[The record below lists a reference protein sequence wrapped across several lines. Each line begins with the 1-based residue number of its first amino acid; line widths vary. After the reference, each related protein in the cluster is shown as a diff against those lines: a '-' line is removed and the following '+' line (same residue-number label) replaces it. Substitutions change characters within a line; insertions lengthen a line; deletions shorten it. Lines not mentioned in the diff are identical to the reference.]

1 MLFECPKTGIMNRLL
16 IVLFVCFALCSC
28 GVNKRWLPGTI
39 YTKPAIVVP
48 ESTEP
53 YSVDGVSYYPLPS
66 GEGFVQEGIAS
77 WYGRKFHG
85 RKTSSGEI
93 YDMYDETAAHK
104 TLPLGTWVRVENLSN
119 QKEVL
124 VRINDRG
131 PFVKQRIIDLSYVAA
146 KKIGLV
152 GPGTGQ
158 VRLTALSKK
167 VGTVRAG
174 AVRKPLVEARDFDR
188 GKFTVQVGAFQEREN
203 AERLAARL
211 SVIFGHVSITPHVP
225 LNSTTLYRVR
235 VSLSESLTEA
245 GRIVKE
251 LEYLGFSETF
261 IVAL

>member
-1 MLFECPKTGIMNRLL
+1 MHKLL
-16 IVLFVCFALCSC
+16 IVLFVSLALCSC
-28 GVNKRWLPGTI
+28 GVSRRRLPSAP
-39 YTKPAIVVP
+39 YTKPSIVLP
-48 ESTEP
+48 ETTKP

-66 GEGFVQEGIAS
+66 GEGFVQEGVAS
-77 WYGRKFHG
+77 WYGNKFHG

-93 YDMYDETAAHK
+93 YNMYDATAAHT
-104 TLPLGTWVRVENLSN
+104 TLPFGTRVRVENLSN
-119 QKEVL
+119 SKEVV

-131 PFVKQRIIDLSYVAA
+131 PFVKQRIIDLSYGAA

-152 GPGTGQ
+152 GPGTAR

-174 AVRKPLVEARDFDR
+174 AARKPLVEAPDFNK
-188 GKFTVQVGAFQEREN
+188 GQFTIQVGAFQEREN

-211 SVIFGHVSITPHVP
+211 RVIFDYVSITPHVP
-225 LNSTTLYRVR
+225 LDSRTFYRVR

-245 GRIVKE
+245 GRIVKD
-251 LEYLGFSETF
+251 LEYLGFSDTF

>member
-1 MLFECPKTGIMNRLL
+1 MNKLL
-16 IVLFVCFALCSC
+16 IVLFVSLALCSC
-28 GVNKRWLPGTI
+28 GGSKRRLPSTT
-39 YTKPAIVVP
+39 YTKPAIVLP
-48 ESTEP
+48 ETTKP

-66 GEGFVQEGIAS
+66 GEGFVQEGVAS

-93 YDMYDETAAHK
+93 YNMYDDTAAHK
-104 TLPLGTWVRVENLSN
+104 TLPFGTRVRVENLSN
-119 QKEVL
+119 PKEIV

-131 PFVKQRIIDLSYVAA
+131 PFVKQRIIDLSYGAA

-152 GPGTGQ
+152 GPGTAR

-174 AVRKPLVEARDFDR
+174 TTRKPLVEATDFNKGR
-188 GKFTVQVGAFQEREN
+188 FTIQVGAFQEREN
-203 AERLAARL
+203 AERLGARL
-211 SVIFGHVSITPHVP
+211 RVIFDYVSITPHVP
-225 LNSTTLYRVR
+225 LNSEIFYRVR
-235 VSLSESLTEA
+235 VSLSESLTGA

-251 LEYLGFSETF
+251 LEYLGLSETF

>member
-1 MLFECPKTGIMNRLL
+1 MNKLL
-16 IVLFVCFALCSC
+16 IVLFVSLALCSC
-28 GVNKRWLPGTI
+28 GGSKRRLPSTT
-39 YTKPAIVVP
+39 YTKPAIVLP
-48 ESTEP
+48 ETTKP
-53 YSVDGVSYYPLPS
+53 YSVGGVSYYPLPS
-66 GEGFVQEGIAS
+66 GEGFVQEGVAS

-93 YDMYDETAAHK
+93 YNMYDDTAAHK
-104 TLPLGTWVRVENLSN
+104 TLPFGTRVRVENLSN
-119 QKEVL
+119 PKEIV

-131 PFVKQRIIDLSYVAA
+131 PFVKQRIVDLSYGAA

-152 GPGTGQ
+152 GPGTAR

-174 AVRKPLVEARDFDR
+174 TTRKPLVEATDFNKGR
-188 GKFTVQVGAFQEREN
+188 FTIQVGAFREREN
-203 AERLAARL
+203 AERLGARL
-211 SVIFGHVSITPHVP
+211 RVIFDYVSITPHVP
-225 LNSTTLYRVR
+225 LNSEIFYRVR
-235 VSLSESLTEA
+235 VSLSESLTGA